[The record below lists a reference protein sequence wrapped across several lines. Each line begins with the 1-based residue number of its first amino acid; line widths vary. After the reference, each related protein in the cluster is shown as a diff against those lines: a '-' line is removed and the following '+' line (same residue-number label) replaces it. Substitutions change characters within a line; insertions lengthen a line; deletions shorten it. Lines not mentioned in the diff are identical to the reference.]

1 MPDFVDATSS
11 ELERKARALQWMC
24 WTEAITYSALFLFWV
39 SGNAVGTAVMG
50 SIHGLTVLAFAAM
63 LIMITPAMRWSWWF
77 DAAVLLTGPIGAIVV
92 YERLRRHGVPE
103 EYRIATRT
111 DRAPTQA

>member
-11 ELERKARALQWMC
+11 ELERKARALQWVC
-24 WTEAITYSALFLFWV
+24 VVEAVTYSLLLVFWL
-39 SGNAVGTAVMG
+39 SGHTVGTAVMG

-92 YERLRRHGVPE
+92 YERIRRHGVPAE
-103 EYRIATRT
+103 HRIRT
-111 DRAPTQA
+111 AAPSSAR